1 MIKLLYCLII
11 LYKTEER
18 IFLSWDS
25 ASLHASKALYKVVDE
40 INATN
45 SEAAIAEIS
54 EPYAGIMA
62 ALSIAAL
69 RPPHGTHLRGSGI
82 SDTLLGRYGFT
93 PLSTA
98 APYRFFYRGYIAKGK
113 PRAASGFYRS
123 TDRRCRTFDRSRYG
137 SVLIPLYDLLRMRSA
152 SRSREPA
159 QSPYAIAP

>member
-1 MIKLLYCLII
+1 MRRRRSI
-11 LYKTEER
+11 
-18 IFLSWDS
+18 
-25 ASLHASKALYKVVDE
+25 KVVDE

-45 SEAAIAEIS
+45 SEAVIAEIS

-69 RPPHGTHLRGSGI
+69 TAATWYTFTWERDFGYFIGW
-82 SDTLLGRYGFT
+82 RYGFT

-159 QSPYAIAP
+159 QSPY